1 MKAQDKAREVAK
13 KIGKGS
19 KDKEKKAMAEVKDS
33 LAQLRQNPEL
43 AKLYKDNAEV
53 GAKNLGGELPLLKVH
68 KTGKSTTNELADGS
82 QPNDGW
88 FFYKPTMEQFESIT
102 CHILTISRGFRADGL
117 NKKDVYHQLMGG
129 VILDGKSNIKPF
141 ITYLT
146 GLKLS
151 SMWDFGKEARK
162 YTKARPVPIPMF
174 SLKVKLTTEE
184 VKSNYGKS
192 WIIKFEIVKDKEG
205 NPVLITDPGLFQFL
219 LDHVEQVEDTI
230 ASVIEAKSSE
240 EKAEAREE
248 VPHPVE
254 EVNKEKVN
262 PNDIPY

>member
-13 KIGKGS
+13 KIGKES
-19 KDKEKKAMAEVKDS
+19 KDKEKKAVAEVKSS
-33 LAQLRQNPEL
+33 LIQLRQNPEL

-129 VILDGKSNIKPF
+129 VIVEGDAIGDIKPF
-141 ITYLT
+141 VTYLT

-151 SMWDFGKEARK
+151 PMWDFGKEARK

-174 SLKVKLTTEE
+174 SLKIKLTTEE
-184 VKSNYGKS
+184 VKNNYGKS
-192 WIIKFEIVKDKEG
+192 WIIKFEIVKDKDN

-219 LDHVEQVEDTI
+219 LDHVEQVEDMI

-240 EKAEAREE
+240 EAGEE
-248 VPHPVE
+248 IPHPVE
-254 EVNKEKVN
+254 EVNKEN
-262 PNDIPY
+262 PDVVPF